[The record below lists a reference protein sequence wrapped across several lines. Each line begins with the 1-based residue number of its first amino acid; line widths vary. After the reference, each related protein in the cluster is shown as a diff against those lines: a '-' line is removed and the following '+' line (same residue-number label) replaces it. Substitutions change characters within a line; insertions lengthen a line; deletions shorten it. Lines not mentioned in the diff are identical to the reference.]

1 MYICICNAVTER
13 EIRQCA
19 ELGACSL
26 KDLERCLGLGTNCGK
41 CRRSAEALLHEDAS
55 PIVTARASAG

>member
-1 MYICICNAVTER
+1 MYVCICNAITDR
-13 EIRQCA
+13 DIRQCT

-41 CRRSAEALLHEDAS
+41 CRPSAEALLQENLLPD
-55 PIVTARASAG
+55 SAAWAPAG

>member
-1 MYICICNAVTER
+1 MYVCICHAITER

-26 KDLERCLGLGTNCGK
+26 NDLERCLGLGTNCGK
-41 CRRSAEALLHEDAS
+41 CRPSAEALLQEGSS
-55 PIVTARASAG
+55 PIVTAWAPTG